1 MAINEIHINT
11 PPERVFEVLADYR
24 SYGHWV
30 VGSRRMRGMDPG
42 FPAAGTRFHHQVG
55 VGPLHLNDHTQVLEV
70 DQPRKL
76 ILKAKARPF
85 LGTAVVDLT
94 LLLLFYFI
102 TFRRTR
108 STYSGSWCLAL
119 LFFLAGNAAYLLDG
133 SPHQVW
139 ANPLGNVFLVAGA
152 SSIWMGARSL
162 RTAVPK
168 FWYLA
173 AGPAIT
179 AVVSALDQPATN
191 VWSGGPAYLGFMS
204 LLIGLACRELF
215 LLDRHFSRV
224 HRTLAVGAGFLAAF
238 YLGRL
243 VTYVLEG
250 PDGAVFLTVFGS
262 VQATVCS
269 AVIMVVASFTMAEL
283 SYEQQTQD
291 LRSRATVDGLTGLL
305 NRTAFLD
312 LAEDELRRLN
322 RARTTASLILA
333 DLDHFKAI
341 NDEYGHSAGDTA
353 LQAFADACTATV
365 RSTDLVGR
373 YGGEEFI
380 ILLPGVTQDR
390 AGQIAADISARLQG
404 SASPVIP
411 RLPTSSYG
419 IASAPPGRAD
429 LDAMIASADAALYRA
444 KTLGRNRSVLACS
457 LEAEPA

>member
-1 MAINEIHINT
+1 MT
-11 PPERVFEVLADYR
+11 LDTLTLRVAL
-24 SYGHWV
+24 
-30 VGSRRMRGMDPG
+30 
-42 FPAAGTRFHHQVG
+42 
-55 VGPLHLNDHTQVLEV
+55 
-70 DQPRKL
+70 
-76 ILKAKARPF
+76 
-85 LGTAVVDLT
+85 AVVDLT

-102 TFRRTR
+102 TYRRTR

-119 LFFLAGNAAYLLDG
+119 LLFLAGNAAYLLDG

-139 ANPLGNVFLVAGA
+139 ANPLGNVLLVAGA
-152 SSIWMGARSL
+152 SSIWRGARSL
-162 RTAVPK
+162 RTRVVPG
-168 FWYLA
+168 WYLA

-179 AVVSALDQPATN
+179 AVVSAMDEPATN
-191 VWSGGPAYLGFMS
+191 VWSGAPAYLGFMG

-224 HRTLAVGAGFLAAF
+224 HRTLAVGSGVLAAF

-243 VTYVLEG
+243 VAYVLEG
-250 PDGAVFLTVFGS
+250 PDGTVFLAAFGS
-262 VQATVCS
+262 VPATVCS

-291 LRSRATVDGLTGLL
+291 LRARATVDGLTGLL

-353 LQAFADACTATV
+353 LQAFAEACTSTV

-380 ILLPGVTQDR
+380 LLLPGVTQER
-390 AGQIAADISARLQG
+390 AGQIAADISARLQA
-404 SASPVIP
+404 SASAVIP

-419 IASAPPGRAD
+419 IASATPGRVD
-429 LDAMIASADAALYRA
+429 LDAMIAAADAALYRA
-444 KTLGRNRSVLACS
+444 KTLGRNRSVLAGS
-457 LEAEPA
+457 LEAEPV